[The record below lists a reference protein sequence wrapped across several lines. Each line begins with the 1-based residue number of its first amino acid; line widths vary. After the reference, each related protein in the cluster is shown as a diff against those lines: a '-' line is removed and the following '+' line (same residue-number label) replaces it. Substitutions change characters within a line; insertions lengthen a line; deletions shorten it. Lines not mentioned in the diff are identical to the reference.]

1 MVHDSLCVAPLRVA
15 AWSLSLPA
23 TVPVDDES
31 EYDVS
36 HAGTVPTT
44 PRRSEDLARYDESG
58 SQTAR
63 SARKSGYHVACAGLL
78 LTASLPFTEGDARVS
93 FLESVPENEVRYPLQ
108 CVVVVASMSHTK
120 CCCE

>member
-1 MVHDSLCVAPLRVA
+1 MTRSVLLAACLA
-15 AWSLSLPA
+15 AWSLIPVPA
-23 TVPVDDES
+23 VSADDES

-63 SARKSGYHVACAGLL
+63 SARKSGYHIACAVLRL
-78 LTASLPFTEGDARVS
+78 KARLPSTEGDARVS